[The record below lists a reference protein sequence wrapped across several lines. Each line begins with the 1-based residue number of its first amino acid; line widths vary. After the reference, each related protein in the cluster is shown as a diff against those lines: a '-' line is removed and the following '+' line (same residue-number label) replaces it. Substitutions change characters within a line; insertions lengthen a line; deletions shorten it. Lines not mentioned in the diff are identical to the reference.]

1 MNHKSFRINLKRN
14 YSTRSSITWR
24 GSIIGDWLEPFVF
37 TVSSKSLRRTAVLTY
52 SSNFRRS
59 FARGSRS
66 ILDLSP
72 LRASFHPP
80 LSFSPLSLPR
90 KPRSLISTRRF
101 PSFFPLASPR
111 WYIFPTLASIS
122 RHFITIKRA
131 HHALSPCRI
140 MAIHQRVVLP
150 ASIAIQIGANP
161 RWLSSFPMTLK
172 SWRGCSIFRTFD
184 RGVIKACHAW
194 LQAIIRNPLRFCFI
208 NLNVQACYYD
218 ILGNI
223 K

>member
-1 MNHKSFRINLKRN
+1 MAWIDNRRLTRAFRVYRLIEIITSYRRVDLFVELPTVICPGF
-14 YSTRSSITWR
+14 SIDTRS
-24 GSIIGDWLEPFVF
+24 L
-37 TVSSKSLRRTAVLTY
+37 SSPRILPSLSL
-52 SSNFRRS
+52 
-59 FARGSRS
+59 
-66 ILDLSP
+66 
-72 LRASFHPP
+72 
-80 LSFSPLSLPR
+80 SPLSLPR

-131 HHALSPCRI
+131 RHALSPCRI

-161 RWLSSFPMTLK
+161 RWLSSLTMTLK

-184 RGVIKACHAW
+184 RGVIKAYQAW
-194 LQAIIRNPLRFCFI
+194 FE
-208 NLNVQACYYD
+208 
-218 ILGNI
+218 
-223 K
+223 